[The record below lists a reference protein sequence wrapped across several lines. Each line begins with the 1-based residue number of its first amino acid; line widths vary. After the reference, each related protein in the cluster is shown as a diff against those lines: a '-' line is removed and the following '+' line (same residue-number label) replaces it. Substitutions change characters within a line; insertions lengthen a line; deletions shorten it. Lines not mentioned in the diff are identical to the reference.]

1 MVKQVKWESIIALP
15 VKNPKEKLIF
25 SRSDLD
31 WSLVQGKHMDSLDR
45 IAKIPSARVEDFI
58 KGEEMNPNSPCAFTR
73 VQSKRPGSRPTAS
86 LVYEV

>member
-1 MVKQVKWESIIALP
+1 MVKQVKWESIISLP
-15 VKNPKEKLIF
+15 VQNPKEKLIF

-31 WSLVQGKHMDSLDR
+31 RFLVQGKHMESLDW
-45 IAKIPSARVEDFI
+45 IAKIPSTRIEDFI
-58 KGEEMNPNSPCAFTR
+58 KGKEMNPNAPCSLTR